1 MNYLKE
7 SLNRNAVPTLL
18 KDGKGHMFEVDVDA
32 TELARL
38 VYPVQ
43 SKPHTIDLPE
53 KSTIKSTQSIDDN
66 ESISSVSFDD
76 SDAVECEKPKAFNR
90 IVKRNACVDEQ
101 PATIELA
108 INTYGSAKRAAP
120 VELTTIPR
128 KKIVMK
134 QYKSDKKS
142 PSLSINHQ
150 LVSTKN
156 SMDAETSSCDIATNR
171 PLPPNNH
178 SATAAR
184 DNRKTDKFSN
194 ADEAGIAMNDFED
207 NTSSEQTERAVSS
220 EDKSTATTIDKE
232 LYLQTMA
239 EHTKQIEELKKM
251 LAEKVQGGRSTS
263 QQSIAVSASSSSD
276 VRGETK
282 IAKGP
287 AMTKIQLFNAIRR
300 YLNPSMVALLRME
313 IFGGA
318 EREYRTDEKQIA
330 KELFNLNAS
339 VYDYMREEWRFR
351 LPSKA
356 QVELWLKDPEDEDI
370 SDFF

>member
-1 MNYLKE
+1 M
-7 SLNRNAVPTLL
+7 S
-18 KDGKGHMFEVDVDA
+18 EVDVDA
-32 TELARL
+32 TELATL

-53 KSTIKSTQSIDDN
+53 KTTFKSTQSIDDN

-76 SDAVECEKPKAFNR
+76 SDTVECDKPKASNR
-90 IVKRNACVDEQ
+90 IVKRNACVDEK
-101 PATIELA
+101 PAAIELA

-120 VELTTIPR
+120 IELTTIRR
-128 KKIVMK
+128 KKIVVK
-134 QYKSDKKS
+134 QYKSDKES
-142 PSLSINHQ
+142 PSIMLSNNHQ

-156 SMDAETSSCDIATNR
+156 SIDAESSSCDIAKNR
-171 PLPPNNH
+171 PLSRNNQ
-178 SATAAR
+178 SATTAR
-184 DNRKTDKFSN
+184 DNQMTGNFSN
-194 ADEAGIAMNDFED
+194 EDEPGIAMNDLEAS
-207 NTSSEQTERAVSS
+207 TSSIQTERAVKT
-220 EDKSTATTIDKE
+220 ENNSTGTTIDKE

-251 LAEKVQGGRSTS
+251 LAEKVQGERSTS
-263 QQSIAVSASSSSD
+263 QQSVSVSASSSSD
-276 VRGETK
+276 VRGETR
-282 IAKGP
+282 IVKGP
-287 AMTKIQLFNAIRR
+287 VMTKIQLFNAIRR

-356 QVELWLKDPEDEDI
+356 QVELWLKEPDDEDV